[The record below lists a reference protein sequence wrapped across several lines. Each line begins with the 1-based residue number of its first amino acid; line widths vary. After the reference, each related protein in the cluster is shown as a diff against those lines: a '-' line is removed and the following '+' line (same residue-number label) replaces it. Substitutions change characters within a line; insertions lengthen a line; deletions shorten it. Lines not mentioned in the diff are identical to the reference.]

1 MLMLLT
7 DDTPVRAPAPVC
19 PHRTPIEMRQAEPA
33 GRPPKPPDGRWLAVL
48 PPARQVLAVGEE
60 AALLAPWHRQQHAQ
74 ARWQALPL
82 PVGGETVAS
91 ALPPA
96 GSVDLLLLS
105 PGFFALTDADRWL
118 ARLGECCAPG
128 ARLSLA
134 LDNGCT
140 LERMARLLEAGTAA
154 AGDPQQDPARAHAP
168 ATVYKLLLDAG
179 WLPHLAAHEPV
190 ETADPAFAQGVR
202 QLASL
207 LGLGEG
213 CVDEVHR
220 MRRLHVLARRDDAGR
235 AAAALPPRASAPFAV
250 VVPTTDE
257 AQLRA
262 NVLAS
267 PGLRE
272 VNARIA
278 VCRGATSPG
287 DAIAQAEA
295 ACDADWLLLCHQ
307 DVYFPPGFGQRLAA
321 ELDAIPA
328 HERSRTLLGFIGVGV
343 DAQGQRLMRAGQVID
358 RLIHMDHPGSG
369 VALSFDEVAIVV
381 SRDSI
386 HRIAP
391 EMGWHLWATDLCLTA
406 ISQHQVMP
414 RLLSLP
420 LFHNSRTGWGL
431 PEAFV
436 DSAERLIARHPAFA
450 PIHTLCATLTPEFVA
465 SRRAWRR

>member
-1 MLMLLT
+1 MSMLLT
-7 DDTPVRAPAPVC
+7 DDSPVCASAPVRPPR
-19 PHRTPIEMRQAEPA
+19 PPIEMRQADPA
-33 GRPPKPPDGRWLAVL
+33 GRLPRPPDGRWLAVL

-74 ARWQALPL
+74 ARWQAMPL
-82 PVGGETVAS
+82 PMGGEALAP

-96 GSVDLLLLS
+96 GSIDLLLLS

-154 AGDPQQDPARAHAP
+154 AGDPQHDPARAHAP

-295 ACDADWLLLCHQ
+295 ACEADWLLLCHQ

-321 ELDAIPA
+321 ELEAIPA
-328 HERSRTLLGFIGVGV
+328 HERPRTLLGFIGVGV

-381 SRDSI
+381 SRGSI

-406 ISQHQVMP
+406 ISQHRVMP

-465 SRRAWRR
+465 SRRALRR

>member
-1 MLMLLT
+1 MPASLELLS
-7 DDTPVRAPAPVC
+7 PEPPAN
-19 PHRTPIEMRQAEPA
+19 PA
-33 GRPPKPPDGRWLAVL
+33 RPPDGRWLAVL
-48 PPARQVLAVGEE
+48 PSARHVLAVGEE
-60 AALLAPWHRQQHAQ
+60 AAALAPWHRQQHPQAQ
-74 ARWQALPL
+74 WHALALPGPHVTEDRL
-82 PVGGETVAS
+82 PRE
-91 ALPPA
+91 

-105 PGFFALTDADRWL
+105 PAFFALADAAGWL
-118 ARLGECCAPG
+118 HRLGRCCAPG

-154 AGDPQQDPARAHAP
+154 AGDPQHDPARAQAP
-168 ATVYKLLLDAG
+168 ATVYKLLLDAS

-190 ETADPAFAQGVR
+190 EAVDPAFARGVR
-202 QLASL
+202 QLAGQ

-220 MRRLHVLARRDDAGR
+220 MRRLHVLARRDDEGL
-235 AAAALPPRASAPFAV
+235 AAAARPPRTGAPFAV

-262 NVLAS
+262 NVLVS

-278 VCRGATSPG
+278 VCRGAACPG
-287 DAIAQAEA
+287 DAITQAEA
-295 ACDADWLLLCHQ
+295 ACEAQWLLLCHQ
-307 DVYFPPGFGQRLAA
+307 DVYFPPGFGHRLAA
-321 ELDAIPA
+321 ELEAIAP
-328 HERSRTLLGFIGVGV
+328 HERPRTLLGFIGVGV

-358 RLIHMDHPGSG
+358 RLIHMDHPGAG

-381 SRDSI
+381 ARDSI

-431 PEAFV
+431 PAAFV

-465 SRRAWRR
+465 ARRAQTSAGLAAA